1 MKKLVKSAA
10 GGNTTTNDLISI
22 DTPKRIGLTMLV
34 AVFGIFGAWAAFAP
48 LDGAAFAPGKV
59 TVKSYIKIVQH
70 LEGGIVSDILAVD
83 GEYVEAGQPLLLL
96 DDTQSLA
103 QLEIAESQRV
113 ALSALEARLIAERDG
128 LNEISFPRTLQNI
141 DDQVQSEKSGQ
152 NAIFNAR
159 KTSIEGR
166 TEILSQRVEQLSNQ
180 IVGLNAQLEAKQ
192 LLAKSFEEEMHDT
205 LSLLEKGF
213 SDKSLLRQAERNFA
227 SFSGEAAELAA
238 QIAATE
244 IRISETRLE
253 MLQINSDFHNEV
265 VSELGEVQTSLK
277 DAIER
282 EVALRDV
289 VNRTVVR
296 APDSGIVNGTK
307 IHTVGGV
314 INGGAPIAE
323 IVPSTDDLI
332 IEASVST
339 TDIDRVKEG
348 QDARV
353 RFATFGSSAPTVF
366 GRVLTISADAI
377 TDESLG
383 ATYYLTRVEVFPDSM
398 MESLN
403 GLALVPGMPAEVYI
417 NTGSRTLLQYL
428 FKPLSN
434 ALARSFNED

>member
-1 MKKLVKSAA
+1 MKMLVQSAE
-10 GGNTTTNDLISI
+10 GENTITDDLISI
-22 DTPKRIGLTMLV
+22 DGPKRIGLTMLV
-34 AVFGIFGAWAAFAP
+34 AVFGIFGAWAAIAP

-59 TVKSYIKIVQH
+59 TVKSYVKIVQH
-70 LEGGIVSDILAVD
+70 LEGGIVSDILVED
-83 GEYVEAGQPLLLL
+83 GEYVEAGQPLLLM

-103 QLEIAESQRV
+103 QLEIAESQRI

-128 LNEISFPRTLQNI
+128 LNEISFPSTLQII
-141 DDQVQSEKSGQ
+141 DNQVQSEKSGQ

-159 KTSIEGR
+159 RTSNEGR

-180 IVGLNAQLEAKQ
+180 ILGLSAQLKAKQ
-192 LLAKSFEEEMHDT
+192 LLTKSFEEEMRDT
-205 LSLLEKGF
+205 QSLLEKGF
-213 SDKSLLRQAERNFA
+213 SDKSLMRQAERNFA

-253 MLQINSDFHNEV
+253 ILQISSDFRNEV
-265 VSELGEVQTSLK
+265 VSELGEVQTSLQ
-277 DAIER
+277 DATER
-282 EVALRDV
+282 EIALKDV

-296 APDSGIVNGTK
+296 APDSGIINGMK

-314 INGGAPIAE
+314 INGGAPIGE
-323 IVPSTDDLI
+323 IVPSSDDLI

-348 QDARV
+348 QDARI
-353 RFATFGSSAPTVF
+353 RFASFGSSAPTVF

-377 TDESLG
+377 TDESVG
-383 ATYYLTRVEVFPDSM
+383 ATYYLARVEVIPDS

-417 NTGSRTLLQYL
+417 NTGSRTLIQYL

-434 ALARSFNED
+434 AVARSFNED